1 MSGRHAGRGR
11 RRPLSALL
19 IIVALLTLTVLVAHN
34 LYRSSSARAAARS
47 TGETTNDVDPT
58 TASDASDASDAP
70 ADRATAAPISPE
82 ASASALR
89 LLTPKATVDAE
100 IASLTSSLGPS
111 GVSVAA
117 LNTVTGASYSYGAT
131 GGMNTGSVVKL
142 DILETLLLEHQQAGQ
157 PLTDDEDANAMS
169 MIENSDNDAA
179 DSLWADIGGA
189 PIMTAS
195 NQQLGVPN
203 LVLGAGGQWGLG
215 TTAAGD
221 QVTLLKNLVTTGGP
235 LDAASQQFALNLMQ
249 NVEADQRWGVGS
261 VADAGTTFANKNG
274 WLALDSDNDLWLVNS
289 DGIVTV
295 SGQRILMSILTQ
307 HNATED
313 AGITLVESIAQI
325 VASTIT

>member
-1 MSGRHAGRGR
+1 M
-11 RRPLSALL
+11 SALL

-179 DSLWADIGGA
+179 EALWEDVGSDQAVSRANQTLGPLPNTVPGADDYWGLTI
-189 PIMTAS
+189 TDAS
-195 NQQLGVPN
+195 DQLLLLRN
-203 LVLGAGGQWGLG
+203 LVS
-215 TTAAGD
+215 TD
-221 QVTLLKNLVTTGGP
+221 GP
-235 LDAASQQFALNLMQ
+235 LDAASQAYALNLMR
-249 NVEADQRWGVGS
+249 NVESDQRWGVGA

-274 WLALDSDNDLWLVNS
+274 WLAVSDDDNLWLVNS
-289 DGIVTV
+289 LGIVTV
-295 SGQRILMSILTQ
+295 QGQQVLLAIMTQ
-307 HNATED
+307 HDSSES
-313 AGITLVESIAQI
+313 AGIATVESIAAA
-325 VASTIT
+325 VAPAVAI